1 MVTMSQGLEHVEA
14 AIELIERASDT
25 IGGLGGVQEDW
36 KSEAVARLDPTTA
49 LLRGVT
55 DRFFLKT
62 RVCLPF
68 AGKCEE
74 EAKKLDALLA
84 ELCAQPA
91 SDGQDR
97 LDAALEAL
105 ERAVKTLDERSL
117 MRGMSIT

>member
-1 MVTMSQGLEHVEA
+1 MPQGLEHVETA
-14 AIELIERASDT
+14 LKLIERASDT
-25 IGGLGGVQEDW
+25 IGKLGGVKEGW
-36 KSEAVARLDPTTA
+36 SSEAVARLTSTTA
-49 LLRGVT
+49 LLRAVT

-68 AGKCEE
+68 ARKCEE
-74 EAKKLDALLA
+74 EAIKLDALLA

-105 ERAVKTLDERSL
+105 EKAVKTLDERSL
-117 MRGMSIT
+117 MRGMTIT